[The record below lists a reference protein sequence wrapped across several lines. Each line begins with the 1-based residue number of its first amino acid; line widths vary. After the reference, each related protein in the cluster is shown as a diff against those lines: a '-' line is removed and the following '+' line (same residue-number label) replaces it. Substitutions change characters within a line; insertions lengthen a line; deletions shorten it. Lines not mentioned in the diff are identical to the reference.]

1 MIRPYLEDMIN
12 YPKAH
17 GEWKSQLVMRIIFV
31 SSLNTSELREMHTKS
46 NNIEIMSGTE
56 TNDAINGIFDS
67 FLKRYQEG
75 LETKMRGS
83 SFTFDRGDLLEYHLH
98 KISLN
103 RGGSYIKSSDWIKN
117 KKATIN
123 PKNKDNECFEYAII
137 AALHHQEIERN
148 PQRISKLKP
157 FVNRYN

>member
-1 MIRPYLEDMIN
+1 MIRMYLEDMIN
-12 YPKAH
+12 NQKAR
-17 GEWKSQLVMRIIFV
+17 GEWKIQLVMRVMFV
-31 SSLNTSELREMHTKS
+31 SYLNTSELGEMRTKS
-46 NNIEIMSGTE
+46 SNIEIMSGTE
-56 TNDAINGIFDS
+56 TNDAINEIFDS

-83 SFTFDRGDLLEYHLH
+83 SFTFDRGNLLEYHLH

-123 PKNKDNECFEYAII
+123 PKNKDN
-137 AALHHQEIERN
+137 
-148 PQRISKLKP
+148 
-157 FVNRYN
+157 

>member
-1 MIRPYLEDMIN
+1 MIRMYLEDMIN
-12 YPKAH
+12 NQKAR
-17 GEWKSQLVMRIIFV
+17 GEWKIQLVMRIMFV
-31 SSLNTSELREMHTKS
+31 SYLNTSELGEMHTKS
-46 NNIEIMSGTE
+46 SNIEFMSGTE
-56 TNDAINGIFDS
+56 TNDAVNEIFDS

-98 KISLN
+98 KIILN

-123 PKNKDNECFEYAII
+123 PKNKDN
-137 AALHHQEIERN
+137 
-148 PQRISKLKP
+148 
-157 FVNRYN
+157 